1 MAHKLAQ
8 GRSGAR
14 QLRAAEVRIVTV
26 VLPITMLSSVD
37 TRVISCPL
45 MALTGWW
52 HLTKVSTPWLAIPRF
67 QQGISLPKFL

>member
-1 MAHKLAQ
+1 
-8 GRSGAR
+8 
-14 QLRAAEVRIVTV
+14 V